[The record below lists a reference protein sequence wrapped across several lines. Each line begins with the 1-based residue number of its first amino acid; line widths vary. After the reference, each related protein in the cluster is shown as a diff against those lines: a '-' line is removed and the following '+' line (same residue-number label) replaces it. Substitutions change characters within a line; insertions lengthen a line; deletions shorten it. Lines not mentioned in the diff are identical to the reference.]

1 MASVYDRTDIY
12 DLFDSPKKDAQ
23 TLSHWQTVFD
33 GRPIRSALDVSIG
46 TGSLTLPLG
55 QLGVSLYGSDLS
67 GSMLAR
73 CRKKADRAWHR
84 HRPAAERF
92 PRPDVSF

>member
-67 GSMLAR
+67 ACS
-73 CRKKADRAWHR
+73 RA
-84 HRPAAERF
+84 AAKRRTSAAS
-92 PRPDVSF
+92 PSTCGRAISAT

>member
-55 QLGVSLYGSDLS
+55 QLGVSLYGS
-67 GSMLAR
+67 
-73 CRKKADRAWHR
+73 RA
-84 HRPAAERF
+84 AAKRRTSVAS
-92 PRPDVSF
+92 PSTCGRAISAT

>member
-55 QLGVSLYGSDLS
+55 QLGVSLTLFRSQVWTSVASPSTCG
-67 GSMLAR
+67 
-73 CRKKADRAWHR
+73 RAIS
-84 HRPAAERF
+84 AT
-92 PRPDVSF
+92 

>member
-46 TGSLTLPLG
+46 TGSLPLPLG
-55 QLGVSLYGSDLS
+55 QLGFERQH
-67 GSMLAR
+67 AR
-73 CRKKADRAWHR
+73 ALPQKGGRAWHR

>member
-33 GRPIRSALDVSIG
+33 GMPIRSALDVSIG

-67 GSMLAR
+67 DTPATSCSSSATTSAASPSTCG
-73 CRKKADRAWHR
+73 RAIS
-84 HRPAAERF
+84 AT
-92 PRPDVSF
+92 

>member
-55 QLGVSLYGSDLS
+55 QLGVSLYAITTRRYDHEKGKCHDHI
-67 GSMLAR
+67 R
-73 CRKKADRAWHR
+73 
-84 HRPAAERF
+84 E
-92 PRPDVSF
+92 

>member
-23 TLSHWQTVFD
+23 TLSHWQAVFN

-46 TGSLTLPLG
+46 TGS
-55 QLGVSLYGSDLS
+55 
-67 GSMLAR
+67 
-73 CRKKADRAWHR
+73 RA
-84 HRPAAERF
+84 AAKRRTSVAS
-92 PRPDVSF
+92 PSTCGRAISAT

>member
-33 GRPIRSALDVSIG
+33 SRPSRSALDVSIG

-67 GSMLAR
+67 GSMLAPQ
-73 CRKKADRAWHR
+73 KGGRAWHR

>member
-73 CRKKADRAWHR
+73 CRKGGRAWHR

>member
-23 TLSHWQTVFD
+23 TLSHWQAVFD

-46 TGSLTLPLG
+46 TGSLTLPQKG
-55 QLGVSLYGSDLS
+55 
-67 GSMLAR
+67 R
-73 CRKKADRAWHR
+73 RAWHR

>member
-46 TGSLTLPLG
+46 SA
-55 QLGVSLYGSDLS
+55 S
-67 GSMLAR
+67 R
-73 CRKKADRAWHR
+73 CTA
-84 HRPAAERF
+84 PI
-92 PRPDVSF
+92 

>member
-73 CRKKADRAWHR
+73 CRKKADERGIAID
-84 HRPAAERF
+84 RF